1 MITKKIN
8 DWYDELFWVVIDFSI
23 SIVNSGTVFSWDT
36 IDLIDTKPEGEY
48 HYNKYKSGLIGEGMR
63 VNMIVKIVST
73 EDDWKLEIDTMKIM
87 ELISNKNRAMA
98 VMVIAICVAFVIT
111 SVFIRLFGGAF
122 SFFPSGLKQK
132 NSNLAIR
139 RFENN
144 LFAPLILILWFI

>member
-1 MITKKIN
+1 MT
-8 DWYDELFWVVIDFSI
+8 
-23 SIVNSGTVFSWDT
+23 
-36 IDLIDTKPEGEY
+36 
-48 HYNKYKSGLIGEGMR
+48 
-63 VNMIVKIVST
+63 VKIVST

-111 SVFIRLFGGAF
+111 SVFIQLFGGAF